1 MAYTVQQSISYAQT
15 YCNYLPL
22 AVGTGNEP
30 ALSIAN
36 EIQNMVLNAPFT
48 WGWNRNENSA
58 TSTSAGTQ
66 DYTLSLT
73 DFSFLEKVTL
83 TDPTGIVHQ
92 VQDVYNTAAL
102 GLGDVTTAQQALP
115 NAASVQLVTFG
126 TSVKLRFLPVP
137 DQIYII
143 NVTYQKLVTPLSAL
157 TGSTGTWYIPV
168 QYLDIYNNLFLG
180 EALSV
185 ADDARANIYRQR
197 GVTALLAKSE
207 GLTEMQKNEFLEQYW
222 ARDRQYA
229 AGMARTQQAGAA
241 RGV

>member
-1 MAYTVQQSISYAQT
+1 MAYTVQQSISYSQT

-48 WGWNRNENSA
+48 WGWNRNESSA
-58 TSTSAGTQ
+58 TSTVAGTQ

-83 TDPTGIVHQ
+83 TDTNGVVHQ
-92 VQDVYNTAAL
+92 VLDVYNTAAL
-102 GLGDVTTAQQALP
+102 GLGDATTAQQALP
-115 NAASVQLVTFG
+115 NAVSVHMVTFG

-137 DQIYII
+137 DQVYVI
-143 NVTYQKLVTPLSAL
+143 NVTYQKLVTPLSTL
-157 TGSTGTWYIPV
+157 TGSTGTWAIPV
-168 QYLDIYNNLFLG
+168 QYLDIYNNIFLG

-207 GLTEMQKNEFLEQYW
+207 GLTEMQKNDFLEQYW

-229 AGMARTQQAGAA
+229 AGMARTQQAQQA